1 VSPRVFAIYLSNLFK
16 FVEEEV
22 LGVRPL
28 SFVDDTSST
37 ARGNSVREK
46 LQKASETAIEWGRG
60 NDVQFDA
67 AKTEALLF
75 MRKRGRELREQ
86 RRARIIVCMIGE
98 KEVEFA
104 QEATR
109 CLGVW
114 LDSGEDTPPNETRK
128 GSESE
133 GKNQEC
139 RRENPSD
146 SDTSSVFLQS
156 CQYTYWSDPTSN

>member
-1 VSPRVFAIYLSNLFK
+1 VFAVSPRVFAIYLSNLFK
-16 FVEEEV
+16 FVEEEM
-22 LGVRPL
+22 LGVKPL
-28 SFVDDTSST
+28 SFVDDTNST
-37 ARGNSVREK
+37 ARGNSVRELCEK
-46 LQKASETAIEWGRG
+46 LQKASEMAIEWGSG

-86 RRARIIVCMIGE
+86 RQARIIVCMIGE
-98 KEVEFA
+98 KVVEFA

-128 GSESE
+128 GLESE
-133 GKNQEC
+133 GKNQ
-139 RRENPSD
+139 
-146 SDTSSVFLQS
+146 DTV
-156 CQYTYWSDPTSN
+156 